1 MEPVATLDLFAGER
15 EALLELLDDLSDNLW
30 AAPTACAGWSVKDL
44 ALHLLGDDVG
54 RLSRGR
60 DGFVSPSF
68 GGPNLDLAKWTD
80 LVTAINQQNDAWVA
94 GTRRISPQLLITLL
108 RFTGEETEAYFR
120 SLDLIAIG
128 QPVDWAG
135 ADPAPVWLDVA
146 REYTE
151 RWVHQQHIRDAV
163 GRPGLKEPLWFAP
176 VLATFVYALP
186 RAFEDIE
193 TAADASVRLVISGD
207 AGGTW
212 IARKSGDAW
221 TLAEDD
227 GLIATANVTLDQ
239 EIAWRLFTKGIAKE
253 DAMRA
258 SQIEGKPELGARV
271 FETVSILA

>member
-1 MEPVATLDLFAGER
+1 MKPVATLDLFAAER
-15 EALLELLDDLSDNLW
+15 AALLELLGDLSDNLW
-30 AAPTACAGWSVKDL
+30 AAPTSCAGWSVKDL

-60 DGFVSPSF
+60 DGFANPSF
-68 GGPNLDLAKWTD
+68 GGPNLDLAKWAD

-94 GTRRISPQLLITLL
+94 GTRRISPQLLIALL
-108 RFTGEETEAYFR
+108 RFTGEETEVYFR
-120 SLDLIAIG
+120 SLDLMAIG

-135 ADPAPVWLDVA
+135 SAPAPVWLDVA

-151 RWVHQQHIRDAV
+151 RWVHQQHVRDAV

-176 VLATFVYALP
+176 VLETFVYALP

-207 AGGTW
+207 AGGRW
-212 IARKSGDAW
+212 VARKSGDAW

-227 GLIATANVTLDQ
+227 DFVATASVTMDQ
-239 EIAWRLFTKGIAKE
+239 EIAWRLFTKGIAKD

-258 SQIEGKPELGARV
+258 SRIEGTPELGARV